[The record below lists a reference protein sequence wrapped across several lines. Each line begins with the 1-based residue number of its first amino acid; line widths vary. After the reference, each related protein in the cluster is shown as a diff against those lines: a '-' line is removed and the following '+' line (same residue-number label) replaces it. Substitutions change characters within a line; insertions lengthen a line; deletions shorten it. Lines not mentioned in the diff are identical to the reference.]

1 MQVLVGLGNPGPQYL
16 LNRHNVGFMA
26 VDAIAYAHG
35 APTPKQ
41 KDQLLQQEV
50 SVGQRRLML
59 LKPLSYMNRSGH
71 AVAPFTKFY
80 KIPNE
85 HVFVFHDDL
94 DLPLGKIRVKRGGGH
109 GGHNGLKSLDA
120 CLGSDYWR
128 VRMGIGHPGHR
139 DLVSDYVLGN
149 FKKPEQEVLI
159 DLLQRVVDAL
169 PHLLAGQADA
179 FMTQVALAVD

>member
-26 VDAIAYAHG
+26 IDAIAHAYSAG
-35 APTPKQ
+35 IFRQ
-41 KDQLLQQEV
+41 KDQLLQQEL
-50 SVGQRRLML
+50 SLEGQRLML
-59 LKPLSYMNRSGH
+59 LKPLSFMNRSGH

-94 DLPLGKIRVKRGGGH
+94 DLPFGKIKVKRGGGH

-120 CLGSDYWR
+120 CMGPDYWR
-128 VRMGIGHPGHR
+128 VRIGIGHPGHK

-149 FKKPEQEVLI
+149 FKKSEQDEVV
-159 DLLQRVVDAL
+159 DLLQRMNDAL
-169 PHLLAGQADA
+169 PLLLKGQADQ
-179 FMTQVALAVD
+179 FMTQVALS